1 MRRNTF
7 GGPITWKDST
17 AENWKT
23 WLGISG
29 SIMFLGKFDWCLK
42 HSKRRFP
49 QRFTCLSIWN
59 TVPGG
64 CFRFSSWR
72 YVYLCIYY
80 MYTCDASY
88 PNPLWSRPNIPWVL
102 HVLRKKHRI
111 NPNPMAGDVSRVS
124 LHVWES
130 FMEKTGTGDPVGN
143 NIHPENEA
151 DGSVLREGPGYPM
164 THPWDWYIYLHEW
177 QIFMVHVGKYI
188 Q

>member
-1 MRRNTF
+1 
-7 GGPITWKDST
+7 
-17 AENWKT
+17 
-23 WLGISG
+23 
-29 SIMFLGKFDWCLK
+29 MF
-42 HSKRRFP
+42 FP
-49 QRFTCLSIWN
+49 KGLFVYQYEN

-64 CFRFSSWR
+64 CFQVFPLGDMYI
-72 YVYLCIYY
+72 YVY
-80 MYTCDASY
+80 MYTYDASSPKSSVNSSKTY
-88 PNPLWSRPNIPWVL
+88 PEFL

-143 NIHPENEA
+143 NMHRENEA

-177 QIFMVHVGKYI
+177 QSFMVNVGKYI